1 MANNPQ
7 DEIMKRMEALM
18 HTGAA
23 IVLELYFQEELEK
36 RKTELLTCSKD
47 TFEVHKGRCHELQ
60 SQLTKIKKMRENK
73 T

>member
-1 MANNPQ
+1 
-7 DEIMKRMEALM
+7 M